1 MRGAMLRL
9 GLRAADLVAISLPS
23 PIAYALAD
31 LAGRTWHRLAHDRRA
46 LVTAQLARV
55 AAATGRPSEGPA
67 LRRLV
72 RDAFVAHTRY
82 YLEVLRIPH
91 YSVDRIGRMVTADDW
106 DHWGPILRE
115 GAVVVTIHF
124 GNFEPYGTFLAAN
137 GIQAVVPM
145 EVLEPREIHEFMLA
159 RRATGRGVTLIP
171 LEKSRRPMIEALRA
185 GTMVALAGDRDLVG
199 NGLPATLFGHPTT
212 LPSGPAALALLTG
225 RPLVAAAC
233 WRVGPERFR
242 GRAWPVE
249 APLTGDRK
257 QDVAALTDAMARRFE
272 EAIAP
277 MPEQWWATF
286 QPLWPDL
293 PSRDAP

>member
-1 MRGAMLRL
+1 MRGTLLRL
-9 GLRAADLVAISLPS
+9 GLRAADLVAISLPR
-23 PIAYALAD
+23 PLAYALAD
-31 LAGRTWHRLAHDRRA
+31 LVGRAWHRLAHERRA
-46 LVTAQLARV
+46 LVTDQLARV
-55 AAATGRPSEGPA
+55 SAATGRPSQGPA

-72 RDAFVAHTRY
+72 RDAFVAHARY

-91 YSVDRIGRMVTADDW
+91 YSVERIGRMVVADDW

-124 GNFEPYGTFLAAN
+124 GNFEPYGTFLASN
-137 GIQAVVPM
+137 GIHAVAPM
-145 EVLEPREIHEFMLA
+145 EVLKPREIHDFMVA
-159 RRATGRGVTLIP
+159 RRGTGRGVTLIP
-171 LEKSRRPMIEALRA
+171 LEKARRPMIAALRA
-185 GTMVALAGDRDLVG
+185 GTMVALAGDRDLAG

-212 LPSGPAALALLTG
+212 LPSGPAALSLLTG

-233 WRVGPERFR
+233 WRVGQERFR

-249 APLTGDRK
+249 APLTGDRQ

-293 PSRDAP
+293 PDGEAQ

>member
-1 MRGAMLRL
+1 MRGALLRL
-9 GLRAADLVAISLPS
+9 ALRAADLVAISLPR
-23 PIAYALAD
+23 PVAYALAD
-31 LAGRTWHRLAHDRRA
+31 LVGRAWHRFAHERRA

-55 AAATGRPSEGPA
+55 SAATGRPTDERA
-67 LRRLV
+67 LRRLA
-72 RDAFVAHTRY
+72 RDAFVAHARY

-91 YSVDRIGRMVTADDW
+91 YSVERIGRMVIADDW

-137 GIQAVVPM
+137 GIHAVVPM
-145 EVLEPREIHEFMLA
+145 EVLKPREVYEFMLA
-159 RRATGRGVTLIP
+159 RRATGRGVTLVP
-171 LEKSRRPMIEALRA
+171 VEKSRRPMIAALRA
-185 GTMVALAGDRDLVG
+185 GTMVALAGDRDLGG
-199 NGLPATLFGHPTT
+199 NGLPATLFGHSTT
-212 LPSGPAALALLTG
+212 LPTGPAALALLTG

-242 GRAWPVE
+242 GHAWPVE
-249 APLTGDRK
+249 APLTGDRQ

-272 EAIAP
+272 EAIEP

-293 PSRDAP
+293 PERDAA